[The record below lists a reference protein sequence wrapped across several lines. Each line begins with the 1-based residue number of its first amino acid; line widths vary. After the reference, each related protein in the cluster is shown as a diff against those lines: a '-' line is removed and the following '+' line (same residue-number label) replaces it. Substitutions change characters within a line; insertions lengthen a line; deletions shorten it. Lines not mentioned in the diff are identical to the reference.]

1 MCGGIKKKDIQRLAD
16 TERTRWKPNKT
27 GSLHKLTKRQR
38 PQSQRVKLRRG
49 RCGSCG
55 SKMSRNKKLATC

>member
-1 MCGGIKKKDIQRLAD
+1 MHTYVWRYKDIQRLAD

-38 PQSQRVKLRRG
+38 QQSQRVELSQVKG
-49 RCGSCG
+49 VGMG
-55 SKMSRNKKLATC
+55 VWEQQQ